1 MGRHNKYK
9 NFTILSRDTLFI
21 VNECLGKAVL
31 YMAETKYF
39 TYEGGIYPYE
49 AYATG
54 VATYT
59 YAPANSHQNEH

>member
-1 MGRHNKYK
+1 
-9 NFTILSRDTLFI
+9 
-21 VNECLGKAVL
+21 
-31 YMAETKYF
+31 MAETKYF